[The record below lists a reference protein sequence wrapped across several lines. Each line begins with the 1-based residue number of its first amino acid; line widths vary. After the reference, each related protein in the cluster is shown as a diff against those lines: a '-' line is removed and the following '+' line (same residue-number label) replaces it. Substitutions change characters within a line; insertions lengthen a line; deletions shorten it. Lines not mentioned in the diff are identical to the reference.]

1 MAQNS
6 GFCSSLYHS
15 PTEGEKFSSYASG
28 NTTPCATISNF
39 ILKINAEAFILIT
52 KYQQNMGME
61 EENCLL
67 IYVMTKDY
75 FGI

>member
-15 PTEGEKFSSYASG
+15 PTEGEKISSYASG
-28 NTTPCATISNF
+28 NTLHVQPFPISFYNHVQP
-39 ILKINAEAFILIT
+39 FILIT